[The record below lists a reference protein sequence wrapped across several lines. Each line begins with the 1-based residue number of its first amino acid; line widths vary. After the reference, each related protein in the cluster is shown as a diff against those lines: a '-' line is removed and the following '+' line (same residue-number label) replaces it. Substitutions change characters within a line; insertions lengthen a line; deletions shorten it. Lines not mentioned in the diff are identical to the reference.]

1 MFTGI
6 IEEIGIIQNVADKGD
21 IHQYRIQAS
30 VEFMKG
36 VQLGDSIAV
45 SGICLTAYNIQN
57 DSFQVDVSKETQKCT
72 SFGQPIRNNQVNL
85 ERAVTP
91 STRLGGHLVSG
102 HVDGLGTLVKRE
114 DNDNETILWIR
125 SPTELVKYIA
135 VKGSICING
144 VSLTINQTKE
154 DQHCVTIIPHTL
166 KHTTLNAI
174 QVQDLVNIEVD
185 LIARYLEKLSQ
196 ATHKT

>member
-6 IEEIGIIQNVADKGD
+6 IEEIGTIRNVADKDD
-21 IHQYRIQAS
+21 IHQYRIQVSA
-30 VEFMKG
+30 EFMKE
-36 VQLGDSIAV
+36 VQLGDSIAI
-45 SGICLTAYNIQN
+45 SGICLTAYNIQK

-102 HVDGLGTLVKRE
+102 HIDGLGTLVQRE
-114 DNDNETILWIR
+114 DNNNETIFWIR
-125 SPTELVKYIA
+125 SPAELVKYIA

-144 VSLTINQTKE
+144 VSLTVNQTKGE
-154 DQHCVTIIPHTL
+154 QHCVTIIPHTL
-166 KHTTLNAI
+166 KHTTLMSL

-185 LIARYLEKLSQ
+185 LIARYLEKLYQTS
-196 ATHKT
+196 HKI